1 MSSEQ
6 SEDPT
11 AEPVSMLITPVR
23 CEYVF
28 TPGTASQ
35 KFLRAIEK
43 GKIIGQAC
51 DGCGKVYV
59 PPRGACARCGRA
71 TSREVEVEDSGTVV
85 SFCIVRV
92 PSANIKVDLPYVAAN
107 ICLDGADISFS
118 SLLTGCAWD
127 DVRHGMRVKAVWK
140 PESEWIPNMGNIDH
154 FEPLDE
160 PDVPFDQIKEIS

>member
-1 MSSEQ
+1 MSANESDD
-6 SEDPT
+6 SGSK
-11 AEPVSMLITPVR
+11 PVTMIITPVR
-23 CEYVF
+23 CEYKF
-28 TPGTASQ
+28 TPGAASQ

-71 TSREVEVEDSGTVV
+71 TSREVAVKDSGTVV

-92 PSANIKVDLPYVAAN
+92 PSQNIKVELPYVAAN

-118 SLLTGCAWD
+118 SLLTGCPWNE
-127 DVRHGMRVKAVWK
+127 VRTGMRVKAVWK
-140 PESEWIPNMGNIDH
+140 PESEWIPNMSNIDY

-160 PDVPFDQIKEIS
+160 PDVPFEQIKEIS